1 MGTNMRIE
9 LFPQDLDSFL
19 DFYTNVLRFSVD
31 RDERDFP
38 TPYVSIHRD
47 AVRIGALR
55 SEILVVPTYRTPPTG
70 VEIVLEVNDL
80 EAEKDAIVSVG
91 WPLDEDITIRP
102 WGLRDFRVR
111 DPDNYYLRFTT
122 S

>member
-1 MGTNMRIE
+1 
-9 LFPQDLDSFL
+9 
-19 DFYTNVLRFSVD
+19 
-31 RDERDFP
+31 
-38 TPYVSIHRD
+38 
-47 AVRIGALR
+47 
-55 SEILVVPTYRTPPTG
+55 
-70 VEIVLEVNDL
+70 L